1 MNRLAK
7 LSAYYMGNR
16 GFSIGIED
24 VTPSVALRE
33 FKEELIQE
41 GFEKADKNIDQV
53 SARVGLGRV
62 WSQRTTQP
70 PLSHTHQHPTTPPP
84 LSSLPL
90 VQRGH
95 P

>member
-24 VTPSVALRE
+24 VTPSEALRA
-33 FKEELIQE
+33 FKEELVQE

-53 SARVGLGRV
+53 
-62 WSQRTTQP
+62 
-70 PLSHTHQHPTTPPP
+70 QH
-84 LSSLPL
+84 SK
-90 VQRGH
+90 
-95 P
+95 